1 MGTSTA
7 IPATAAHAPAGGPS
21 PGAPLLVAAGI
32 EKSYRRGVWP
42 ARREHQV
49 LRGVDLELYPGE
61 VAGLVGENGAG
72 KSTLMKVLVGA
83 LTPDAGSVT
92 RAGRLGYCPQEPVVY
107 ERLTCDEHFELF
119 GHAYRMTPAG
129 QRRSRRE
136 LYAALGFERY
146 AAARAGQLSGGTL
159 AKLNLGLALL
169 ADPAVLLLDE
179 PYSGFDFDT
188 YLKFWDLVA
197 QRRQAGRSV
206 LIISHFVTDAERF
219 DRIVTLRDGKAVPWP
234 GVPDPLPDH
243 VDDRPALASRGPRRG
258 PGLGADL
265 DARGRDR
272 GVGRAGLG
280 IAHRQYAPART
291 PGQHG

>member
-1 MGTSTA
+1 MGTQTSA
-7 IPATAAHAPAGGPS
+7 PATAGRT
-21 PGAPLLVAAGI
+21 PGDEAISAVPLLAAEGI
-32 EKSYRRGVWP
+32 EKSYWRGIWP
-42 ARREHQV
+42 ARREHHV
-49 LRGVDLELYPGE
+49 LRGVDLALYPGE

-72 KSTLMKVLVGA
+72 KSTLMKILVGA
-83 LTPDAGSVT
+83 LAPDAGSVT
-92 RAGRLGYCPQEPVVY
+92 RNGRLGYCPQEPVVY

-119 GHAYRMTPAG
+119 GHAYGMTPQAA
-129 QRRSRRE
+129 RRSARE

-146 AAARAGQLSGGTL
+146 AATRAGQLSGGTL

-219 DRIVTLRDGKAVPWP
+219 DRIVTLRGGKAV
-234 GVPDPLPDH
+234 L
-243 VDDRPALASRGPRRG
+243 R
-258 PGLGADL
+258 
-265 DARGRDR
+265 
-272 GVGRAGLG
+272 
-280 IAHRQYAPART
+280 
-291 PGQHG
+291 

>member
-1 MGTSTA
+1 MGTETA
-7 IPATAAHAPAGGPS
+7 VTTAAGPGSSGGKS
-21 PGAPLLVAAGI
+21 PGVPLLEASGI
-32 EKSYRRGVWP
+32 EKSYRRGIWP

-49 LRGVDLELYPGE
+49 LRGVDLALYPGE

-72 KSTLMKVLVGA
+72 KSTLMKILVGA
-83 LTPDAGSVT
+83 LAADAGSVT

-119 GHAYRMTPAG
+119 GHAYGMTPAAE
-129 QRRSRRE
+129 RRSARD

-146 AAARAGQLSGGTL
+146 AATQAAQLSGGTL

-197 QRRQAGRSV
+197 QRRTAGRSV

-219 DRIVTLRDGKAVPWP
+219 DRIVTLRDGKTVP
-234 GVPDPLPDH
+234 
-243 VDDRPALASRGPRRG
+243 R
-258 PGLGADL
+258 
-265 DARGRDR
+265 
-272 GVGRAGLG
+272 
-280 IAHRQYAPART
+280 
-291 PGQHG
+291 